1 MTTFLTMKQYF
12 RLGVVKN
19 CNIAILAILHHIIGN
34 PCEKVTKRS
43 SHVILD
49 QLVFDELN
57 YEAQSL
63 FFPKYSCF
71 RCLGPKSSCKYTTIS
86 VINNVRVFFHLIFLK
101 CCILLT
107 LAQVTFKFSGLVLL
121 SLGTIS
127 TNFCGKILK
136 IADFVTI
143 FPGHSFFTITRY
155 VTVIIMCVTAYHHSS
170 DGLSSCM

>member
-1 MTTFLTMKQYF
+1 MITFVTMKQYF

-34 PCEKVTKRS
+34 PCKKVTKRS
-43 SHVILD
+43 SHFILD
-49 QLVFDELN
+49 QLVFDELG

-71 RCLGPKSSCKYTTIS
+71 RCLGVKSSCKYTTIS

-107 LAQVTFKFSGLVLL
+107 LAQITFKFSGRLL
-121 SLGTIS
+121 WSLGTIS
-127 TNFCGKILK
+127 TDFCGKILK
-136 IADFVTI
+136 IADSVTI
-143 FPGHSFFTITRY
+143 YLVHGFFTITR
-155 VTVIIMCVTAYHHSS
+155 
-170 DGLSSCM
+170 